1 MAGSIDFGYR
11 NEKSF
16 KHGLG
21 LGLPPTNALS
31 PGAMPV
37 PADAISL
44 AQMSKAF
51 FSLCLTDIHMA
62 TSRGLAFKKSTAL
75 KMYEVLSFINQ
86 KYDIVIR
93 QKFYIYCFMCSILK
107 K

>member
-1 MAGSIDFGYR
+1 MAGNIDFGYR

-62 TSRGLAFKKSTAL
+62 TSRGLALKTNMELFDITCMLIFFLFKRNK
-75 KMYEVLSFINQ
+75 N
-86 KYDIVIR
+86 IVFKER
-93 QKFYIYCFMCSILK
+93 LC
-107 K
+107 

>member
-62 TSRGLAFKKSTAL
+62 TSRGLALKTNMELFDIMLMFFLFQRNKS
-75 KMYEVLSFINQ
+75 
-86 KYDIVIR
+86 IVFEGF
-93 QKFYIYCFMCSILK
+93 FYSKLEK
-107 K
+107 RLG